1 LIGHRVAQQPTA
13 EDTPKAESRTGE
25 GLGRVV
31 GMKVFIRGLRIEA
44 EIGVY
49 SHEHGRSQPLF
60 ADVELD
66 VAAAGAEHLSETIN
80 YETMAAKAQ
89 AIAASGHMHLVEA
102 FAERLARACLEDPR
116 VTRARVRVE
125 KPEALKPYAE
135 AAGAEITVVRG

>member
-1 LIGHRVAQQPTA
+1 VANKLTA
-13 EDTPKAESRTGE
+13 EQASKPKPQ
-25 GLGRVV
+25 GRVV
-31 GMKVFIRGLRIEA
+31 GMKVFVRALRIEA

-49 SHEHGRSQPLF
+49 AHEHGRAQPLI

-80 YETMAAKAQ
+80 YEMVAAKAQ

-102 FAERLARACLEDPR
+102 FAEKLARACLDDPR

-125 KPEALKPYAE
+125 KPEALKPQAE
-135 AAGAEITVVRG
+135 AAGVEIIVVRG